1 MFVDAATGVSSA
13 LLSKAV
19 NMEYPWTRKQGSFL
33 VKSQLML
40 SNLKTIFYTKAKLFH
55 LSEAI
60 IKKCNLIPLS
70 YFRIT
75 STLNSEDKRKY
86 DD

>member
-19 NMEYPWTRKQGSFL
+19 NMEYPWTRVCFESKVLFL

-40 SNLKTIFYTKAKLFH
+40 SNLKTVFYTKAKLFH

-60 IKKCNLIPLS
+60 IKKM
-70 YFRIT
+70 
-75 STLNSEDKRKY
+75 
-86 DD
+86 